1 MSLIET
7 ITAQLAQG
15 KDADIAKRFGIN
27 EDVAKTAVSAAVPLI
42 VGALARNASK
52 KDGADSLHKA
62 LEKDHDGSILDNITD
77 LLGKKEDSDG
87 DGILRHALGTKRS
100 AVEQGLSKGTGI
112 DLASAGSLLSKLA
125 PVVMGALG
133 KTQREN
139 KLDSSG
145 LARVLDTERKQAE
158 SGGDAGSPLGG
169 LAGLLDRD
177 DDGDMKDDL
186 VDIGSDLLGGLFG
199 KK

>member
-7 ITAQLAQG
+7 ITAQLAEG
-15 KDADIAKRFGIN
+15 KVSDIAKRFGID
-27 EDVAKTAVSAAVPLI
+27 EKIAKTAVSAAVPLI
-42 VGALARNASK
+42 VGALARNAAK
-52 KDGADSLHKA
+52 KEGADSLHKA
-62 LEKDHDGSILDNITD
+62 IEKDHDGSILDKVGD
-77 LLGKKEDSDG
+77 LLAQKDDPEG
-87 DGILRHALGTKRS
+87 DGILRHALGNRRP
-100 AVEQGLSKGTGI
+100 AVEQGLSKGTGL

-145 LARVLDTERKQAE
+145 LAQVLDTERRQAE
-158 SGGDAGSPLGG
+158 SGGDTSSILSG
-169 LAGLLDRD
+169 LSGLLDRD